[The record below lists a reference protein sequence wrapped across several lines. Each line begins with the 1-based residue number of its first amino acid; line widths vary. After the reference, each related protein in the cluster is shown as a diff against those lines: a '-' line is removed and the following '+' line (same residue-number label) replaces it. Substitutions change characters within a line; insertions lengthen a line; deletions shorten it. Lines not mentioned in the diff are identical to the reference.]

1 MSEMGSNVIDF
12 NVAAERIRLEKVK
25 KELELEKLKME
36 LERINTEMDSVNMIF
51 ATTGSQDSLN
61 KLQALLGE
69 SIDVRNKIVDLE
81 NSLGIVHTE
90 EDHMIF
96 R

>member
-12 NVAAERIRLEKVK
+12 NVAAERIRLEKAK

-36 LERINTEMDSVNMIF
+36 LERINTEMDNVNMTF
-51 ATTGSQDSLN
+51 VTTGSQDALN
-61 KLQALLGE
+61 RLQALLGE
-69 SIDVRNKIVDLE
+69 SMDVRNKIVDLE
-81 NSLGIVHTE
+81 KSLGIVHTE
-90 EDHMIF
+90 EDYMVF